1 MSGEALVAEEK
12 RPGYY
17 KDEHGNWQKDRR
29 KTPDRR
35 RAPNHD
41 FPHHD
46 RRTHLRRKADR
57 EALER
62 DHKEMI
68 EDALE
73 DFIEQH
79 ERGEI

>member
-1 MSGEALVAEEK
+1 MTEET

-17 KDEHGNWQKDRR
+17 KDQNGVWQKERR

-35 RAPNHD
+35 KSANHGE

-62 DHKEMI
+62 DHREMI

-73 DFIEQH
+73 EFAAEHGEQ
-79 ERGEI
+79 R

>member
-1 MSGEALVAEEK
+1 MSDEI

-17 KDEHGNWQKDRR
+17 KDKDGNWQKDRR

-35 RAPNHD
+35 AVSGTE

-46 RRTHLRRKADR
+46 RRRWIRRKADR
-57 EALER
+57 EAMER

-68 EDALE
+68 EDALDEFAARHHHE
-73 DFIEQH
+73 DH
-79 ERGEI
+79 